1 MEALTIAVSGGKDM
15 KLYDAAWAPNP
26 RRVRMFLAEKGIT
39 LDRVTIDLMTGE
51 NLREPFLSLSPRGT
65 VPVLVLDSGEA
76 IADSVAICRFLEAIN
91 PTPPLFGTGPLAV
104 AAIEEWTRK
113 VEQEGYAAVVYAF
126 RNRSKAMSDRALP
139 GIWPVPMPQLPELV
153 ERGRAMWGCF
163 LDALEER
170 LAGRDW
176 IASDGF
182 SFADLTAFV
191 TLDFAVATRLA
202 TGDWTPA
209 IAAWHARV
217 SARPSAAA

>member
-1 MEALTIAVSGGKDM
+1 
-15 KLYDAAWAPNP
+15 
-26 RRVRMFLAEKGIT
+26 MFLAEKGIT
-39 LDRVTIDLMTGE
+39 LDRVTIDLAAGE

-76 IADSVAICRFLEAIN
+76 IADSVAICRFFEAIN
-91 PTPPLFGTGPLAV
+91 PDPSLFGTSPLGI

-113 VEQEGYAAVVYAF
+113 TEQEGYAAVVYSF
-126 RNRSKAMSDRALP
+126 RNRAKAMADRALP

-163 LDALEER
+163 LDALEAR

-176 IASDGF
+176 IATDAF
-182 SFADLTAFV
+182 SFADLSAFV
-191 TLDFAVATRLA
+191 TLEFAVATRLQG
-202 TGDWTPA
+202 GDWPPA

-217 SARPSAAA
+217 AARPSAAA